1 MNLEID
7 WKRRF
12 DHMQQHTGQHLIS
25 ALLDKLDN
33 ATTSWNLGE
42 EISFVEL
49 ERPVTDKELS
59 EVENQCNQLI
69 RENKSVKVEMLKD
82 KSELR
87 AGCKG

>member
-25 ALLDKLDN
+25 ALFDKLDN

-49 ERPVTDKELS
+49 ERPITEKELS